1 MNPQTAS
8 RLIVA
13 SIAFF
18 VALLVLNSASYV
30 IEPGTRGLKVTL
42 GKTQEGFLP
51 EGFGFKTP
59 FITSIVRVNVRQ
71 RTRAL
76 LWNAAI
82 GLALSVGRLAVRA
95 AGVCGHARHLLAGHA
110 QITSAKVCPPRLE
123 RLRKRPSLTRPVS
136 DPLFWVGSRIRT
148 PARRLFS
155 LATGTCA
162 LARWSPTC
170 EHFRRASSHGNC
182 DSQMG

>member
-51 EGFGFKTP
+51 EGFGFK
-59 FITSIVRVNVRQ
+59 
-71 RTRAL
+71 
-76 LWNAAI
+76 
-82 GLALSVGRLAVRA
+82 
-95 AGVCGHARHLLAGHA
+95 
-110 QITSAKVCPPRLE
+110 
-123 RLRKRPSLTRPVS
+123 
-136 DPLFWVGSRIRT
+136 SR
-148 PARRLFS
+148 RRRS
-155 LATGTCA
+155 
-162 LARWSPTC
+162 
-170 EHFRRASSHGNC
+170 FRSTASSPAIP
-182 DSQMG
+182 STA